1 MIMAFGD
8 AKLRKSVF
16 GTSTFNE
23 SKFADEWSTSKN
35 MITSLCILM
44 FLSAV
49 VFCYMMYVALY
60 SSSSR
65 YQASRLGLNF
75 GIIMLAIFSMMTL
88 LCGCFAKSY
97 TGLSFTHKSTLKD
110 SAIFFI
116 VIGSVGLGFCL
127 LNWIFNMM
135 RKRAL
140 YFLIGMSCLVF
151 VFLVISG
158 NGLMLRDVRKR
169 MKADSISK
177 DCVNIQRD
185 LSYKDLQSGGWDKF
199 CVQKYLPANESC
211 RKEDLT

>member
-1 MIMAFGD
+1 MAFGD

-23 SKFADEWSTSKN
+23 SKFADEWSTSKH
-35 MITSLCILM
+35 MITWLCILM

-135 RKRAL
+135 RKRICIHL
-140 YFLIGMSCLVF
+140 FIF
-151 VFLVISG
+151 IS
-158 NGLMLRDVRKR
+158 
-169 MKADSISK
+169 
-177 DCVNIQRD
+177 
-185 LSYKDLQSGGWDKF
+185 F
-199 CVQKYLPANESC
+199 
-211 RKEDLT
+211 